1 MDMRSDARRSERA
14 AGVRPLAGC
23 VLLAVAGCMTAP
35 APAPPPEPPPIPPPQ
50 VMVLLDEQA
59 TNGQVAVMSEAL
71 AVPLLLDRRVT
82 VVDAGTV
89 QANRDRLRALLIQE
103 GDEQGALMAGLQLGA
118 DVVIGGTV
126 ETKRLAGQLAGS
138 NLKSYLGTVTL
149 RAVCTVDA
157 RLLATA
163 TDAATAIA
171 LDDATGTA
179 KTLRLALAAALDKL
193 VPAMLQSWA
202 ALPETV
208 RLRRHGA
215 ADETAAAGATAAGE
229 EPIAPPPP
237 GYEPPVTAI
246 WPMTP
251 QTGVSSNWMPVLT
264 ETLYAC
270 AQKSHW
276 FRLVTRDD
284 MAKLLA
290 EHKLQLSEVCDSST
304 RAAEFGRILNAQK
317 MVIGS
322 ASRLGATYQVVL
334 KLVDV
339 ETGEVDRVGQASG
352 GGNLDVLIRL
362 IRQAAADMLRTTAA
376 ESADTDSAAA
386 AR

>member
-59 TNGQVAVMSEAL
+59 TNGQAAVMSEAL

-118 DVVIGGTV
+118 DVGIGGTV

-179 KTLRLALAAALDKL
+179 KTLRLALAAALDKAKIVDADGNAIDQPL
-193 VPAMLQSWA
+193 VQPIPADMQARVAEAREQLLDEICETDDELLLQRLDGLEPDPE
-202 ALPETV
+202 AL
-208 RLRRHGA
+208 RAGLALLDGSDQRRALSALRVPSLWL
-215 ADETAAAGATAAGE
+215 AGRRD
-229 EPIAPPPP
+229 
-237 GYEPPVTAI
+237 
-246 WPMTP
+246 
-251 QTGVSSNWMPVLT
+251 
-264 ETLYAC
+264 
-270 AQKSHW
+270 
-276 FRLVTRDD
+276 RLVDP
-284 MAKLLA
+284 
-290 EHKLQLSEVCDSST
+290 
-304 RAAEFGRILNAQK
+304 RAMR
-317 MVIGS
+317 
-322 ASRLGATYQVVL
+322 
-334 KLVDV
+334 
-339 ETGEVDRVGQASG
+339 
-352 GGNLDVLIRL
+352 
-362 IRQAAADMLRTTAA
+362 
-376 ESADTDSAAA
+376 AAA
-386 AR
+386 ALAPGADVVVVEHAGHAPFLTHADVVADALDRFAAAAAEGGA

>member
-1 MDMRSDARRSERA
+1 MDMRSVARRSERT
-14 AGVRPLAGC
+14 AGVRPLIGC
-23 VLLAVAGCMTAP
+23 VLLALAGCLTAP

-50 VMVLLDEQA
+50 VMVLLDEQT
-59 TNGQVAVMSEAL
+59 TNGQAAVMSEAL

-89 QANRDRLRALLIQE
+89 QANRDRLRTLLIQN
-103 GDEQGALMAGLQLGA
+103 GDEQGALMVGLQLGA
-118 DVVIGGTV
+118 DVVISGTV

-138 NLKSYLGTVTL
+138 NLKSYVATVTL

-171 LDDATGTA
+171 LEDATGTA

-193 VPAMLQSWA
+193 VPALLQSWA
-202 ALPETV
+202 VLPATV

-215 ADETAAAGATAAGE
+215 ADEMAAAQTAAGE
-229 EPIAPPPP
+229 EPIAPPPT

-246 WPMTP
+246 WQMSP
-251 QTGVSSNWMPVLT
+251 QIGVSSNWMPVLT

-270 AQKSHW
+270 AQKSGW

-317 MVIGS
+317 MMIGS

-339 ETGEVDRVGQASG
+339 ESGEVDRVGQASG